1 MQLIALKNYY
11 SKFSLQKFIKKRLG
25 HNEINPP
32 QDEQQM
38 GLMSWTAC
46 DTAVDL
52 LQGFDFRGSLRLAL
66 QSTARSNETH
76 ESATS
81 ILTTKKY
88 ELTTN
93 NFDY

>member
-11 SKFSLQKFIKKRLG
+11 SKFSLQKFIKKG
-25 HNEINPP
+25 
-32 QDEQQM
+32 
-38 GLMSWTAC
+38 W
-46 DTAVDL
+46 DT
-52 LQGFDFRGSLRLAL
+52 
-66 QSTARSNETH
+66 TKH
-76 ESATS
+76 MKATS